1 MKKETL
7 AGIKLTEWPISH
19 AEELTAVKT
28 HVVLGSMMFAFT
40 LTKVEL
46 MMAEELP
53 NGSPA
58 CAIVHNDRNVICF
71 TEDGFTK
78 FCKTSQERAFV
89 LIHELF
95 HIFFQH
101 HTRRIDMNYHPL
113 IWNYATDYYINLKAS
128 GVHTNQS
135 GAILNDER
143 YRKHFSAPRN
153 EHGEVNMLYDEK
165 YVNMTCDEI
174 YDSLVQDM
182 EKNKDNPNAQPIDMS
197 GYNGADDMG
206 ENDSLSDIIGN
217 GGTEEKKRENAQ
229 TLAGAATASK
239 MSMSDTDWAGSAEG
253 NMIRMVEAM
262 MKPVIPWTDKFENAI
277 RSNIKTRT
285 TYNKWNK
292 MSAVGEGIIFPT
304 YTGETVNLVY
314 GVDSSGSMSEEC
326 HTEARSEL
334 YGLITTLDGWAVSV
348 VCCDT
353 ELHEMG
359 TYSKEEGDD
368 WDDIQFT
375 MRGLG
380 GTSLSPI
387 LQYADSVRGSTQEEL
402 TAIIIV
408 TDGYFDGEEL
418 DSAIEQSGNDVPVIV
433 LVVRNG
439 RQDFTLNNAEVIF
452 IN

>member
-19 AEELTAVKT
+19 AEELTVVKT

-95 HIFFQH
+95 HVFFQH
-101 HTRRIDMNYHPL
+101 HNRRIDMNYHPL
-113 IWNYATDYYINLKAS
+113 IWNYATDYYINLKVS
-128 GVHTNQS
+128 GIYTNQS

-153 EHGEVNMLYDEK
+153 DIGESNMLYDEK

-182 EKNKDNPNAQPIDMS
+182 EKNKDNPDAQPIDMS

-206 ENDSLSDIIGN
+206 ENGSLSDIIGN
-217 GGTEEKKRENAQ
+217 GGTEEKKRENTQ

-239 MSMSDTDWAGSAEG
+239 MGMSDNDWAGSAEG
-253 NMIRMVEAM
+253 SMIRMVEAM

-292 MSAVGEGIIFPT
+292 MSAVGDGIIFPT

-314 GVDSSGSMSEEC
+314 GVDSSGSMTQDA
-326 HTEARSEL
+326 HAEARGEL
-334 YGLITTLDGWAVSV
+334 YGLLDSLDGWTVSV
-348 VCCDT
+348 ACCDT
-353 ELHEMG
+353 QLHDMG
-359 TYSKEEGDD
+359 TFSNEDGDEF
-368 WDDIQFT
+368 DDIQFK
-375 MRGLG
+375 MQGLG
-380 GTSLSPI
+380 GTSLSP
-387 LQYADSVRGSTQEEL
+387 LLDYADRIENDTEEVS
-402 TAIIIV
+402 AVVIV
-408 TDGYFDGEEL
+408 TDGYFDGSEL
-418 DSAIEQSGNDVPVIV
+418 DTAIKKRGDNVPVIV
-433 LVVRNG
+433 VIVRDG
-439 RQDFTLNNAEVIF
+439 DQTFRMNNAEVIF
-452 IN
+452 VK